1 MILFVLILGMILI
14 KDAEIA
20 DSHTFS
26 KDYMSIDNTNII
38 KGVFVLL
45 VLLALIA
52 IKEIKSRKEDL

>member
-38 KGVFVLL
+38 TGTCSYV
-45 VLLALIA
+45 
-52 IKEIKSRKEDL
+52 RKNGRGI